1 MTKVCISFAGASGL
15 LGFPEFPATAAQ
27 QLQAEFPHTTIV
39 LARTPDE
46 RRAHLP
52 DTDVL
57 YSVRFSPEDL
67 KLAKQLRWLQL
78 SSAGATHILFPEMIE
93 SSVIVTNSRG
103 LHAVS
108 IAEHTLGM
116 MLMLARKLHEAYRYQ
131 LEGKWARKEMFNRYA
146 AFSELHSQTAGIVG
160 LGSIGLAVAE
170 RVKALGMRVIAT
182 KRTGGVKPQCVD
194 ELLGTDKYHLHSLLR
209 TADFVVIAAP
219 LTPETHGLIGEP
231 ELRIMKPTAYIFNVG
246 RGAIIQEAVLIRAL
260 KEEWIAGAGLD
271 VTEVEPLPAES
282 ELLRLPN
289 VLVTPHYSGLRSHY
303 WEHALAIFKPN
314 LQRFLRG
321 EPLNNLVDK
330 RAGY

>member
-15 LGFPEFPATAAQ
+15 SGFPEFPAAAAQ

-46 RRAHLP
+46 RRVHLP
-52 DTDVL
+52 DTNVF
-57 YSVRFSPEDL
+57 YSVRFGPEDL
-67 KLAKQLRWLQL
+67 KLAKRLQWLQL
-78 SSAGATHILFPEMIE
+78 ASAGATHVLFPEMIE
-93 SSVIVTNSRG
+93 SNVVVTNSRG

-131 LEGKWARKEMFNRYA
+131 LEGKWARKDMFNRYP

-194 ELLGTDKYHLHSLLR
+194 ELLGADKYHLH
-209 TADFVVIAAP
+209 
-219 LTPETHGLIGEP
+219 
-231 ELRIMKPTAYIFNVG
+231 
-246 RGAIIQEAVLIRAL
+246 
-260 KEEWIAGAGLD
+260 
-271 VTEVEPLPAES
+271 
-282 ELLRLPN
+282 
-289 VLVTPHYSGLRSHY
+289 
-303 WEHALAIFKPN
+303 
-314 LQRFLRG
+314 
-321 EPLNNLVDK
+321 
-330 RAGY
+330 

>member
-1 MTKVCISFAGASGL
+1 MTKVCISFAGTSGL
-15 LGFPEFPATAAQ
+15 QGFPEFPAAAAQ

-39 LARTPDE
+39 LVRTLDE

-57 YSVRFSPEDL
+57 YSVRFNPEDL
-67 KLAKQLRWLQL
+67 KLAKRLQWLQL
-78 SSAGATHILFPEMIE
+78 SSAGATHVLFPEMIE
-93 SSVIVTNSRG
+93 SSIIVTNSRG
-103 LHAVS
+103 LHAIP

-131 LEGKWARKEMFNRYA
+131 LEGNWARKEMFARYPS
-146 AFSELHSQTAGIVG
+146 FSELHSRTVGIVG

-170 RVKALGMRVIAT
+170 RAKALGMQVIAT
-182 KRTGGVKPQCVD
+182 KRTGGAKPPCVD
-194 ELLGTDKYHLHSLLR
+194 ELLGPDKLHLHSLLH

-219 LTPETHGLIGEP
+219 LTPETHGLIGEQ
-231 ELRIMKPTAYIFNVG
+231 ELRAMKPTAYIFNVG

-289 VLVTPHYSGLRSHY
+289 ILVTPHYSGLRSHY
-303 WEHALAIFKPN
+303 WDHALAIFKPN
-314 LQRFLRG
+314 LSKFLSG
-321 EPLNNLVDK
+321 EPLTNVVDK